1 MVLLYQLVLSFPSF
15 PEHLHDPHPL
25 PAFQVEQFLPN
36 PLTTIGAPFNGRR
49 SAIAKIQEGAKPS
62 SELREPRR
70 LPGVCDAEES
80 ALDTDAARVAVDG
93 GGPGGGGGDNRGE
106 AAVPEVA
113 AHNEK
118 IRAGTIS

>member
-25 PAFQVEQFLPN
+25 PAFQVAQLLPT
-36 PLTTIGAPFNGRR
+36 PLTVGAPFNGRR
-49 SAIAKIQEGAKPS
+49 SAIAKIQEGAKPG

-93 GGPGGGGGDNRGE
+93 GGPGGGDNRGE